1 MLIIKIQND
10 GTGTVKVG
18 NYRYQ
23 VLVND
28 TVIESGDVKGHKRG
42 DWRKLVAMML
52 EHSLYWQRE
61 KIAEWIRDAY
71 SAIEL
76 SESEE

>member
-10 GTGTVKVG
+10 GTGTPEYG

-28 TVIESGDVKGHKRG
+28 TSIEVGEIKGHKRG

-52 EHSLYWQRE
+52 ENSLFMSLDFVGDSDHEHDDR
-61 KIAEWIRDAY
+61 I
-71 SAIEL
+71 L
-76 SESEE
+76 

>member
-10 GTGTVKVG
+10 GTGTPEIG

-23 VLVND
+23 VLVNS
-28 TVIESGDVKGHKRG
+28 TSIEVGEIRGHRRG

-52 EHSLYWQRE
+52 ENSLFMQIGDNDE
-61 KIAEWIRDAY
+61 IR
-71 SAIEL
+71 
-76 SESEE
+76 

>member
-10 GTGTVKVG
+10 GTGTQNIG

-23 VLVND
+23 VLVNS
-28 TVIESGDVKGHKRG
+28 TVIESGDIRGHKRG

-52 EHSLYWQRE
+52 ENSLFMQIGGNDE
-61 KIAEWIRDAY
+61 IR
-71 SAIEL
+71 
-76 SESEE
+76 

>member
-10 GTGTVKVG
+10 GTGTTEIG

-23 VLVND
+23 VLVNS
-28 TVIESGDVKGHKRG
+28 TSIEVGDIKGHKRG

-52 EHSLYWQRE
+52 ENSLFMQIGDNDE
-61 KIAEWIRDAY
+61 IR
-71 SAIEL
+71 
-76 SESEE
+76 

>member
-10 GTGTVKVG
+10 GTGTPEFG

-23 VLVND
+23 VLVNS
-28 TVIESGDVKGHKRG
+28 TSIEVGDIKGHKRG

-52 EHSLYWQRE
+52 ENSLLMPLDFVGDSDHEHDDR
-61 KIAEWIRDAY
+61 I
-71 SAIEL
+71 L
-76 SESEE
+76 

>member
-10 GTGTVKVG
+10 GTGTPEFG

-23 VLVND
+23 VLVNS
-28 TVIESGDVKGHKRG
+28 TSIEVGDIKGHKRG

-52 EHSLYWQRE
+52 ENSLFMQLGDYTGDSDHDHDDR
-61 KIAEWIRDAY
+61 I
-71 SAIEL
+71 L
-76 SESEE
+76 

>member
-10 GTGTVKVG
+10 GTGTPEFG

-23 VLVND
+23 VLVNS
-28 TVIESGDVKGHKRG
+28 TSIEVGDIKGHKRG

-52 EHSLYWQRE
+52 ENSLLMSLDFVGDSDHEHDDR
-61 KIAEWIRDAY
+61 I
-71 SAIEL
+71 L
-76 SESEE
+76 